1 MNYGKRI
8 SKIRQSKNITQKELA
23 SKLYVTD
30 KTISSWESNRTE
42 PSLEMIIKL
51 SEILECSA
59 SYLLY
64 GDNFKDNIEM
74 EIKIKLTKEEYENLN
89 KMMKLIGKFLLQ
101 SNQQDIYYQS
111 DYLGDEINKLLRIRL
126 SGNKKIL
133 TYKTYN
139 NNMYYEEYEVEI
151 DNSNNMMKIFDFIGL
166 KKITEVKKERMI
178 YSYQDKYEVSLDKVD
193 NLGYFIEIEVKGTIN
208 DYFEEYD
215 NLLKNSRNLG
225 LNLNNIEQKRYPQL
239 MISKELIGG

>member
-1 MNYGKRI
+1 
-8 SKIRQSKNITQKELA
+8 
-23 SKLYVTD
+23 
-30 KTISSWESNRTE
+30 
-42 PSLEMIIKL
+42 MIIKL

-89 KMMKLIGKFLLQ
+89 KMMKSIGKFLLQ
-101 SNQQDIYYQS
+101 STQQDIYYQS
-111 DYLGDEINKLLRIRL
+111 DYLGDEINKLLRLRL

-166 KKITEVKKERMI
+166 KKITEVKKR
-178 YSYQDKYEVSLDKVD
+178 K
-193 NLGYFIEIEVKGTIN
+193 N
-208 DYFEEYD
+208 DLF
-215 NLLKNSRNLG
+215 LSR
-225 LNLNNIEQKRYPQL
+225 
-239 MISKELIGG
+239 

>member
-1 MNYGKRI
+1 MSYGERI
-8 SKIRQSKNITQKELA
+8 SKLRQSKNITQKELA

-42 PSLEMIIKL
+42 PSIEMIIKL

-64 GDNFKDNIEM
+64 GDNFKDNVEM

-89 KMMKLIGKFLLQ
+89 KMMKSIGKFLLQ
-101 SNQQDIYYQS
+101 SNQQDIYYGS
-111 DYLGDEINKLLRIRL
+111 DYFGIDSNKLLRLRL
-126 SGNKKIL
+126 SGNKKVL

-139 NNMYYEEYEVEI
+139 NNMYCEEYEVEI
-151 DNSNNMMKIFDFIGL
+151 DNSNNLMKIFDSIGL
-166 KKITEVKKERMI
+166 KKITEVKKERYI
-178 YSYQDKYEVSLDKVD
+178 YSYQDKYEISLDKVD

-208 DYFEEYD
+208 NYFEEYD
-215 NLLKNSRNLG
+215 NLLKNSKNLG
-225 LNLNNIEQKRYPQL
+225 LNLNNIEQKRYLQL
-239 MISKELIGG
+239 MINN

>member
-1 MNYGKRI
+1 MNYGNRI
-8 SKIRQSKNITQKELA
+8 SKLRQSKNITQKELA
-23 SKLYVTD
+23 TKLYVTD

-51 SEILECSA
+51 SEILECSY

-89 KMMKLIGKFLLQ
+89 KMMKSMGKFLLQ

-111 DYLGDEINKLLRIRL
+111 DYFDGNINTLLRLRT
-126 SGNKKIL
+126 SGNKNIL
-133 TYKTYN
+133 TYKNYN
-139 NNMYYEEYEVEI
+139 NKMYCEEYEVEI
-151 DNSNNMMKIFDFIGL
+151 DNSNNLKKIFNFIGL
-166 KKITEVKKERMI
+166 KKITEVKKERKI

-193 NLGYFIEIEVKGTIN
+193 NLGYFIEIEVKETIKN
-208 DYFEEYD
+208 HLEEYD
-215 NLLKNSRNLG
+215 NLLKNSRILG

-239 MISKELIGG
+239 MMEK

>member
-1 MNYGKRI
+1 MNHGERI
-8 SKIRQSKNITQKELA
+8 SKLRQSKNITQKELA

-111 DYLGDEINKLLRIRL
+111 DYLGDEINKLLRI
-126 SGNKKIL
+126 
-133 TYKTYN
+133 
-139 NNMYYEEYEVEI
+139 
-151 DNSNNMMKIFDFIGL
+151 
-166 KKITEVKKERMI
+166 
-178 YSYQDKYEVSLDKVD
+178 
-193 NLGYFIEIEVKGTIN
+193 
-208 DYFEEYD
+208 
-215 NLLKNSRNLG
+215 
-225 LNLNNIEQKRYPQL
+225 
-239 MISKELIGG
+239 

>member
-1 MNYGKRI
+1 MNHGERI
-8 SKIRQSKNITQKELA
+8 SKLRQSKNITQKELA

-64 GDNFKDNIEM
+64 GDNSKDNIEM

-89 KMMKLIGKFLLQ
+89 KMMKSIGKFLLQ

-111 DYLGDEINKLLRIRL
+111 NYLGDEINKLLRLRL

-139 NNMYYEEYEVEI
+139 NNMYYEEY
-151 DNSNNMMKIFDFIGL
+151 
-166 KKITEVKKERMI
+166 
-178 YSYQDKYEVSLDKVD
+178 
-193 NLGYFIEIEVKGTIN
+193 
-208 DYFEEYD
+208 
-215 NLLKNSRNLG
+215 
-225 LNLNNIEQKRYPQL
+225 
-239 MISKELIGG
+239 

>member
-1 MNYGKRI
+1 MSYGERI
-8 SKIRQSKNITQKELA
+8 SQLRQSKNITQKELA
-23 SKLYVTD
+23 SKLYVSD
-30 KTISSWESNRTE
+30 KTVSSWESNRTE
-42 PSLEMIIKL
+42 PNLEMIIKL

-74 EIKIKLTKEEYENLN
+74 EIKVKLTKEEYEKLN
-89 KMMKLIGKFLLQ
+89 KKMKLIGKFLLQ
-101 SNQQDIYYQS
+101 SNQQDIYYRS
-111 DYLGDEINKLLRIRL
+111 DYFVSDNNKLLRLRL
-126 SGNKKIL
+126 SGNKKVL

-139 NNMYYEEYEVEI
+139 NNMYCEEYEVEI
-151 DNSNNMMKIFDFIGL
+151 DNSNNMIKIFDSIGL
-166 KKITEVKKERMI
+166 KKITEVKKKRYI
-178 YSYQDKYEVSLDKVD
+178 YSYQNKYEISLDKVD

-208 DYFEEYD
+208 NYFEEYD

-239 MISKELIGG
+239 MINK

>member
-1 MNYGKRI
+1 MSYGERI
-8 SKIRQSKNITQKELA
+8 SKLRQSKNITQKELA

-30 KTISSWESNRTE
+30 KTISSWELNRTE
-42 PSLEMIIKL
+42 PSIEMIIKL

-64 GDNFKDNIEM
+64 GDNFKDNVEM
-74 EIKIKLTKEEYENLN
+74 EIKVKLTKEEYEKMN
-89 KMMKLIGKFLLQ
+89 KMLKSVGKFLLR
-101 SNQQDIYYQS
+101 SNQQDIYYRS
-111 DYLGDEINKLLRIRL
+111 DYFGSDSNKLLRLRL
-126 SGNKKIL
+126 SGNKKVL

-139 NNMYYEEYEVEI
+139 NNIYCEEYEVEI
-151 DNSNNMMKIFDFIGL
+151 DNSNNLMKIFDSIGL
-166 KKITEVKKERMI
+166 NKITEVKKERYI
-178 YSYQDKYEVSLDKVD
+178 YSYQDKYEISLDKVD
-193 NLGYFIEIEVKGTIN
+193 NLGYFIEIEVKETIN

-239 MISKELIGG
+239 MISKQLIGG

>member
-1 MNYGKRI
+1 MNYGEII
-8 SKIRQSKNITQKELA
+8 SKLRQSKNITQKELA

-51 SEILECSA
+51 SEILECGV

-64 GDNFKDNIEM
+64 GDNLRDNIEM
-74 EIKIKLTKEEYENLN
+74 EIKIRLTKEEYDNLN
-89 KMMKLIGKFLLQ
+89 NLMKTKGRLLLE

-111 DYLGDEINKLLRIRL
+111 NYLIGDMNKSLRIRT

-133 TYKTYN
+133 TYKN
-139 NNMYYEEYEVEI
+139 NNNNNNKMYCEEYEVEI
-151 DNSNNMMKIFDFIGL
+151 DNSGNLEKIFDSIGL
-166 KKITEVKKERMI
+166 AKITIVNKNRKI
-178 YSYQDKYEVSLDKVD
+178 YNYFDKYEVSLDKVD
-193 NLGYFIEIEVKGTIN
+193 NLGYFIEIEVKEIIN
-208 DYFEEYD
+208 DYLEEYD
-215 NLLKNSRNLG
+215 DLLKISKSLG

-239 MISKELIGG
+239 MINND

>member
-1 MNYGKRI
+1 MNYGERI
-8 SKIRQSKNITQKELA
+8 SKLRQSKNITQKELA

-64 GDNFKDNIEM
+64 GDNSRDNIEM
-74 EIKIKLTKEEYENLN
+74 EIKIRLTKEEYDNLN
-89 KMMKLIGKFLLQ
+89 DLMKTKGRLLLE
-101 SNQQDIYYQS
+101 SNQQDTYYQS
-111 DYLGDEINKLLRIRL
+111 NYLIGDMNKSLRIRT

-133 TYKTYN
+133 TYKNHN
-139 NNMYYEEYEVEI
+139 NKMYCEEYEVEI
-151 DNSNNMMKIFDFIGL
+151 DNSDNLKKIFDSIGL
-166 KKITEVKKERMI
+166 TKITIVNKNRKI
-178 YSYQDKYEVSLDKVD
+178 YNYLDKYEVSLDKVD
-193 NLGYFIEIEVKGTIN
+193 NLGYFIEIEVKETIN
-208 DYFEEYD
+208 DYLEEYD
-215 NLLKNSRNLG
+215 NLLKISKNLG

-239 MISKELIGG
+239 MINNN